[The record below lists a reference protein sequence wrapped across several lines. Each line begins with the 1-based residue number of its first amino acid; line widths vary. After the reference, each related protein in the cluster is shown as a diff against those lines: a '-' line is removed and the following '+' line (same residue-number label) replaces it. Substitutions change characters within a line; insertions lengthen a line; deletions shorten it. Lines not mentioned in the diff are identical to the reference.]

1 MLLVQL
7 GHLTPWHRH
16 VLLLLQLL
24 LQLLLL
30 LTLVHER
37 LTLLLQ
43 LLQPRKVR

>member
-7 GHLTPWHRH
+7 GHLTPWYRH
-16 VLLLLQLL
+16 VLLL

-30 LTLVHER
+30 LTLVYER